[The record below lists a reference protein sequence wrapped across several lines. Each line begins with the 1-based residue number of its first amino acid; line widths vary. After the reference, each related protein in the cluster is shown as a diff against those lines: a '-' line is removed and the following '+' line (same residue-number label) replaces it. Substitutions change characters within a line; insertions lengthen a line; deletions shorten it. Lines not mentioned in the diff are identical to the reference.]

1 MVGTVLG
8 EPVRHGIC
16 IKILCTGS
24 GLFFPSPCP
33 LLSRQHSEG
42 KAACFHLL
50 PEFLFL
56 GGARTQSKASQFPL
70 QAAEIANETGNGA
83 ASYHLARQYESQEDI
98 GQAVHFYSRAQAFN
112 NAIRLCKVRREHS
125 LLPRGLQGFVPI
137 LSPKT
142 LPALGQPMMKL
153 LLVSADLFYQRWINK
168 ALVVWKCIFL
178 NSLSETP

>member
-24 GLFFPSPCP
+24 GLFFSSPCP

-42 KAACFHLL
+42 KAACFHVL
-50 PEFLFL
+50 PEFSFL
-56 GGARTQSKASQFPL
+56 GGAWTQSKAAQFPL

-98 GQAVHFYSRAQAFN
+98 KQAVHFYSRAQAFN
-112 NAIRLCKVRREHS
+112 NAIRLCKVRREAQCAHTS
-125 LLPRGLQGFVPI
+125 TGFRWYKVFVPI
-137 LSPKT
+137 LSHKT

-168 ALVVWKCIFL
+168 ALVVWKLFF
-178 NSLSETP
+178 